1 MLDAVSFRRLDEVD
15 LIGVCFDGSGRR
27 RGQAQAPTALREAG
41 LVTALLGAVLTADV
55 TTLEP
60 EPSRG
65 PAGLLNE
72 TALLTMIDAV
82 YGRVRRFAGRAAL
95 PAALRRGLRGSS
107 RGRSGAA

>member
-1 MLDAVSFRRLDEVD
+1 MLDAVSFRLLDEVD

-27 RGQAQAPTALREAG
+27 RGQARAPTALREAV

-65 PAGLLNE
+65 PTGLLNE
-72 TALLTMIDAV
+72 TALLTMSTRSTAASAL
-82 YGRVRRFAGRAAL
+82 RGRAAL
-95 PAALRRGLRGSS
+95 PVALRRGLRGSS